1 MRLRETIEIHCTFGG
16 GGGDAA
22 SSTMPS
28 HGHPETSYNRAKQR
42 KGGEDKGGVQG
53 ASKKRKKKL
62 KKRSSLKGTSGGQSD
77 GSSLI
82 SRNFKVVDGMGRK
95 IHEYKTREEAEQSS
109 AGNRYTRIVRQSIPD
124 SDTPDVRDMIRKRPG
139 DTQVRTF
146 RRSLPFPD
154 SPYPQGPTSR

>member
-1 MRLRETIEIHCTFGG
+1 MRLRDAIDIHCTFGG
-16 GGGDAA
+16 GGGDSA
-22 SSTMPS
+22 SSTMPL
-28 HGHPETSYNRAKQR
+28 HGHPETPFNRASQR
-42 KGGEDKGGVQG
+42 KGGPDKGGVQSAG
-53 ASKKRKKKL
+53 KKKRKKRL
-62 KKRSSLKGTSGGQSD
+62 KRRSSVKGTSGGQSD

-95 IHEYKTREEAEQSS
+95 IHEYKTLEEAQQSS

-146 RRSLPFPD
+146 RRSVPFPNPLPG
-154 SPYPQGPTSR
+154 SPQGR